1 MKKKKGEID
10 QYVIIILGIL
20 SFFIITIAS
29 LNYVGSTDKYITAN
43 QIARKYILK
52 IESNGYLTPENA
64 IKLRSELTNEGFSNI
79 NLTGTTMSEVKNGE
93 DVFLFISYGQPVRN
107 IDIENFDIKFVN
119 EVQRVQISRS
129 STAKN

>member
-1 MKKKKGEID
+1 MRRKKGEID
-10 QYVIIILGIL
+10 QYVIIVLGIL

-52 IESNGYLTPENA
+52 IESNGYLTPENT
-64 IKLRSELTNEGFSNI
+64 IKLKSELTNQGFSNI
-79 NLTGTTMSEVKNGE
+79 DLTGTTMAEVKNVD
-93 DVFLFISYGQPVRN
+93 DVFLFISYDQPIRN
-107 IDIENFDIKFVN
+107 IAIENYSIKFVN
-119 EVQRVQISRS
+119 EAQRVKISRS

>member
-1 MKKKKGEID
+1 MRKKKGEID
-10 QYVIIILGIL
+10 QYVIIVLGIL

-52 IESNGYLTPENA
+52 IESNGYLTPENT
-64 IKLRSELTNEGFSNI
+64 IKLKSELTNQGFSNI
-79 NLTGTTMSEVKNGE
+79 DLTGTTMAEVKNVD
-93 DVFLFISYGQPVRN
+93 DVFLFISYDQPIRN
-107 IDIENFDIKFVN
+107 IAIENYSIKFVN
-119 EVQRVQISRS
+119 EAQRVKISRS

>member
-1 MKKKKGEID
+1 MRKKKGEID
-10 QYVIIILGIL
+10 QYVIIVLGIL

-29 LNYVGSTDKYITAN
+29 LNYVGTTDKYITAN

-52 IESNGYLTPENA
+52 VESSGYLTPDNA
-64 IKLRSELTNEGFSNI
+64 IKLKSELTNQGFSNI
-79 NLTGTTMSEVKNGE
+79 DLTGTTMTEVKNGD
-93 DVFLFISYGQPVRN
+93 DVFLFISYDQPIRN
-107 IDIENFDIKFVN
+107 IDIENFSVKFVN

>member
-29 LNYVGSTDKYITAN
+29 LNYVSSTDKYITAN

-52 IESNGYLTPENA
+52 IESNGYLTPENS

-79 NLTGTTMSEVKNGE
+79 DLTGTTMSEVKNGE
-93 DVFLFISYGQPVRN
+93 DVFLFINYDQPVRH
-107 IDIENFDIKFVN
+107 IDIENFNIKFVN
-119 EVQRVQISRS
+119 ETQRVQISRS

>member
-10 QYVIIILGIL
+10 QYVIIVLGIL

-43 QIARKYILK
+43 QIARKYVLK
-52 IESNGYLTPENA
+52 IESKGYLTPENA
-64 IKLRSELTNEGFSNI
+64 AKLRSELTNQGFSNI
-79 NLTGTTMSEVKNGE
+79 DLTGTTMSEVKNGE
-93 DVFLFISYGQPVRN
+93 DVFLFINYDQPIRN
-107 IDIENFDIKFVN
+107 IDIENFNVKFVN

>member
-10 QYVIIILGIL
+10 QYVIIVLGIL

-29 LNYVGSTDKYITAN
+29 LNYVGSADKYITAN

-52 IESNGYLTPENA
+52 IESKGYLAPENA
-64 IKLRSELTNEGFSNI
+64 VKLRSELTNQGFSNI
-79 NLTGTTMSEVKNGE
+79 DLTGTTMSEVKNGE
-93 DVFLFISYGQPVRN
+93 DVFLFINYDQTIRN
-107 IDIENFDIKFVN
+107 IDIENFSVKFVN

>member
-1 MKKKKGEID
+1 MRKKKGEID
-10 QYVIIILGIL
+10 QYVIIVLGIL

-43 QIARKYILK
+43 QIARKYVLK
-52 IESNGYLTPENA
+52 IESKGYLTPENA
-64 IKLRSELTNEGFSNI
+64 AKLRSELTNQGFSNI
-79 NLTGTTMSEVKNGE
+79 DLTGTTMSEVKNGE
-93 DVFLFISYGQPVRN
+93 DVFLFINYDQPIRN
-107 IDIENFDIKFVN
+107 IDIENFNVKFVN